1 MVHYVVLPPCSEK
14 CAAAVRAFRRVW
26 LFSFQ
31 EAGRKDEKLGDV
43 RAFTFR
49 GENLPGRKGICSS
62 EENLRENQLTNM
74 GESPLLETIQLL
86 AIINAFEDIASV
98 ALSEAQF
105 PRKFEPVLPVHRHER
120 VL

>member
-1 MVHYVVLPPCSEK
+1 M
-14 CAAAVRAFRRVW
+14 
-26 LFSFQ
+26 
-31 EAGRKDEKLGDV
+31 
-43 RAFTFR
+43 
-49 GENLPGRKGICSS
+49 
-62 EENLRENQLTNM
+62 TNM

-98 ALSEAQF
+98 ALSEAQL